1 MSRVVALTSNFPLR
15 RLELLNAQL
24 RLLQGAIAQLHE
36 RFDLLIEEI
45 SELKCDHAIDCEL
58 AADIAPQSDTLE
70 PGKSA
75 DDPQVHPAHTTTRQ
89 AASLTDRLAGLKSP
103 EIKAPDALT
112 AASAD
117 THDPAF
123 GGAAEQAH
131 RDATLSP
138 VDRPSSSEWNCT
150 RPAVDCDLANQAAVA
165 AVQPIPPWDIVAS
178 GMKRNKRIRHGRSFA
193 RGTTIAVA
201 LMVAAAC
208 ALASMSPFSVAT
220 QPAVANPMPMLDHF

>member
-1 MSRVVALTSNFPLR
+1 MR

-36 RFDLLIEEI
+36 RFDLLIAEI

-58 AADIAPQSDTLE
+58 TADIAPESDTLE

-75 DDPQVHPAHTTTRQ
+75 DDPEDHPAHATARQ
-89 AASLTDRLAGLKSP
+89 AASLTDRLAGLESP
-103 EIKAPDALT
+103 EIKSPDALT
-112 AASAD
+112 AAPAD

-123 GGAAEQAH
+123 ASAAEQVDP
-131 RDATLSP
+131 DAILSP
-138 VDRPSSSEWNCT
+138 LDRPSSSESHCMQ
-150 RPAVDCDLANQAAVA
+150 PSVDYQVAVA
-165 AVQPIPPWDIVAS
+165 AMRPIPPWDIVAS
-178 GMKRNKRIRHGRSFA
+178 GMKRNKRIRHGRSCA

-208 ALASMSPFSVAT
+208 ALAAMSPFSVAT
-220 QPAVANPMPMLDHF
+220 QPAVADPMPMPMPMLDRF